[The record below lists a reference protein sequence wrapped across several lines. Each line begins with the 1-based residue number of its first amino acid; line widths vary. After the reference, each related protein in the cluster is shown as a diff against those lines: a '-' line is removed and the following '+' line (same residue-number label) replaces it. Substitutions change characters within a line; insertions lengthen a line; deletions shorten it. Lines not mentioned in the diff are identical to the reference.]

1 MVQCYSC
8 KKFVHGTCDS
18 EADPLIYQ
26 QRKEAKPDYEY
37 ICLHC
42 KNMAMVARRKD
53 SIDEG
58 DLNLSA
64 SQESLDGESSEL
76 DYQGGSSE
84 EALYS
89 VGLGKGK
96 PSYCQITKIAKKRI
110 GISGGILGRP
120 KGIGKLG
127 YQKRQKMTE
136 FGRKR
141 GPKAKMRGLFGL
153 PEMGLQVYTGKLKK
167 FVYTCISNFMLYF
180 AYNEFCSLLVQKNY
194 FIIFVYREREEINLL
209 MSIIVFF
216 FLNLLKIISHTSNII
231 ILFTDSTNKI

>member
-1 MVQCYSC
+1 MLLYLFFLCRAAAYREMVQCHNC
-8 KKFVHGTCDS
+8 KKFVHGTCDP
-18 EADPLIYQ
+18 EADPLTYQ

-37 ICLHC
+37 VCSQC
-42 KNMAMVARRKD
+42 KNIAMVARRKD

-58 DLNLSA
+58 DLSLSA

-76 DYQGGSSE
+76 DYPSGCSE

-96 PSYCQITKIAKKRI
+96 PFCATKIAKKRL
-110 GISGGILGRP
+110 GISGGIIGRP

-141 GPKAKMRGLFGL
+141 GPKGKMRGFYGM
-153 PEMGLQVYTGKLKK
+153 PEVGLQVRSGSKR
-167 FVYTCISNFMLYF
+167 FVMCVFM
-180 AYNEFCSLLVQKNY
+180 KN
-194 FIIFVYREREEINLL
+194 
-209 MSIIVFF
+209 SI
-216 FLNLLKIISHTSNII
+216 
-231 ILFTDSTNKI
+231 

>member
-1 MVQCYSC
+1 MSSYLFIYYLFAICRAAAYREMVQCYSC
-8 KKFVHGTCDS
+8 KKFVHGTCDP
-18 EADPLIYQ
+18 EADPLIFH

-42 KNMAMVARRKD
+42 KNIAIIARRKD

-96 PSYCQITKIAKKRI
+96 PFCATKIAKKRL
-110 GISGGILGRP
+110 GISAGILGRP

-141 GPKAKMRGLFGL
+141 GPKAKMRGIFGL
-153 PEMGLQVYTGKLKK
+153 PEMGLQVCAVEK
-167 FVYTCISNFMLYF
+167 FVILY
-180 AYNEFCSLLVQKNY
+180 V
-194 FIIFVYREREEINLL
+194 FI
-209 MSIIVFF
+209 
-216 FLNLLKIISHTSNII
+216 LKICIYIENF
-231 ILFTDSTNKI
+231 ILILYILQ